1 MDLGLASIPVCCSG
15 KALESAGLAGE
26 AGEGGPAQCQR
37 PWGQPQE
44 GADAAV
50 LA

>member
-1 MDLGLASIPVCCSG
+1 MGLASIPACCSG

-26 AGEGGPAQCQR
+26 AGEGGPVQCQR
-37 PWGQPQE
+37 PWVSPRK